1 MFTAIP
7 WNIYRDEN
15 VKTTRKR
22 KRKKEEEMEGRRDS
36 ILDSCKFV
44 AQTGSFRIACE
55 SIRRSPVHDSEFH
68 FDFETRGSR
77 KNAKGIDRRCSKILD
92 SFETPAEFSMER
104 FLRIDYIHGLPA
116 LLLHRFITCLLR
128 TLSPARISSVIF
140 TFVDLLRRD
149 R

>member
-1 MFTAIP
+1 
-7 WNIYRDEN
+7 
-15 VKTTRKR
+15 
-22 KRKKEEEMEGRRDS
+22 MEGRRDS

-44 AQTGSFRIACE
+44 AQTGSFRI
-55 SIRRSPVHDSEFH
+55 
-68 FDFETRGSR
+68 
-77 KNAKGIDRRCSKILD
+77 RCSKILD

-128 TLSPARISSVIF
+128 TLSPARISSVIS